1 MFLKPP
7 LSALSKSDVSD
18 VEMDRKE
25 AFLTMANV

>member
-1 MFLKPP
+1 MFFKPP

-25 AFLTMANV
+25 AVLTIADV